1 VASYRILIKPSAVKE
16 LEAIPEKDRSFDHA
30 IGVTQDRQVIVY
42 RIQGLAENP
51 RPPGCEK
58 LSDQDKYRLRQ
69 GKYRILYQVHDD
81 EVIVVVVRVAK
92 RGKVYKR

>member
-1 VASYRILIKPSAVKE
+1 MASYKILIKPSAVKE
-16 LEAIPEKDRSFDHA
+16 LETIPEKDR
-30 IGVTQDRQVIVY
+30 QRIVY

-51 RPPGCEK
+51 RPRGCEK

-69 GKYRILYQVHDD
+69 GKYRILYQIHND

>member
-1 VASYRILIKPSAVKE
+1 VASYKILIKPSAVKE
-16 LEAIPEKDRSFDHA
+16 LETIPEKDR
-30 IGVTQDRQVIVY
+30 QRIVY

-51 RPPGCEK
+51 RPRGCEK

-69 GKYRILYQVHDD
+69 GKYRILYQIHND

>member
-1 VASYRILIKPSAVKE
+1 MASYKILIKPSAVKE
-16 LEAIPEKDRSFDHA
+16 LETIPEKDRPFDDA
-30 IGVTQDRQVIVY
+30 QDRQIIVY

-51 RPPGCEK
+51 RPRGCEK

-69 GKYRILYQVHDD
+69 GKYRILYQIHDD

-92 RGKVYKR
+92 RGEVYKR